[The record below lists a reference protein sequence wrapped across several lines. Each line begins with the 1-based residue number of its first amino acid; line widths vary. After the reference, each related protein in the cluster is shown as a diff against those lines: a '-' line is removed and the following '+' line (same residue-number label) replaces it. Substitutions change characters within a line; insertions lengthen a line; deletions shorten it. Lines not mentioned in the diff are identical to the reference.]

1 MVVVFVVG
9 IAPGFEELGITGYTA
24 EIFGRTGSGTI
35 DAGRIFAGWIGR
47 DASFELDPMPPVV
60 AEVAQIEEPDGLGV
74 RPLEVAQPDQ
84 GGFEHLGVVFEI
96 LLEELRRAIAEP
108 ADDELVKVA
117 IEPTERRLNDVM
129 QLGQVQRR
137 RQEQLAPD
145 RGRDVL
151 EGDLGLNDGRPG
163 SNMPR
168 SWP

>member
-1 MVVVFVVG
+1 MVG

-24 EIFGRTGSGTI
+24 DIFGRTGSGTI

-60 AEVAQIEEPDGLGV
+60 AEVVQIEEPDGLGV

-96 LLEELRRAIAEP
+96 LLEELRCAIAEP

-129 QLGQVQRR
+129 QLGQVERG